1 MAAMGRVVAGIAM
14 LALSANEAQA
24 AGADCRRAP
33 VYTAPCFSRQQPSP
47 GCAAISYTE
56 APCFTVH
63 GLLQGSNGVP
73 GIRMW
78 RLGTRRVLGIVG
90 GDGSP
95 AADDLVPQ
103 PLYGE
108 MQTET
113 PGWLRSVD
121 AQFRV
126 CPLAT
131 EKAGWMQP
139 VCIVSAS
146 HVVLTRRHY
155 GFDPPRVSEPPPPS
169 AAPAESRSPPA
180 PR

>member
-1 MAAMGRVVAGIAM
+1 MFAFISSGAEAA
-14 LALSANEAQA
+14 S
-24 AGADCRRAP
+24 ADCRRVP
-33 VYTAPCFSRQQPSP
+33 VYNAPCFSRQQPSP
-47 GCAAISYTE
+47 GCIAISYAN

-78 RLGTRRVLGIVG
+78 RIGTRRVLGIVG

-103 PLYGE
+103 PLYAR

-121 AQFRV
+121 AKFLV

-146 HVVLTRRHY
+146 DVVFTHRHY
-155 GFDPPRVSEPPPPS
+155 GFDPPRAPEPPPPS
-169 AAPAESRSPPA
+169 AIRAGSQSRPA
-180 PR
+180 PS

>member
-1 MAAMGRVVAGIAM
+1 MRAIGRIVAAVAL
-14 LALSANEAQA
+14 LAIMTGEAEA
-24 AGADCRRAP
+24 AGADCRRIP
-33 VYTAPCFSRQQPSP
+33 VYTAPCFSRAQPSP
-47 GCAAISYTE
+47 GCAAISYAR

-78 RLGTRRVLGIVG
+78 RIGTKRVLGIVG

-103 PLYGE
+103 PLYAR

-121 AQFRV
+121 ARFLV
-126 CPLAT
+126 CPLAA

-146 HVVLTRRHY
+146 HVVLTRRHD
-155 GFDPPRVSEPPPPS
+155 GFDPPRAPEPLPPS
-169 AAPAESRSPPA
+169 AAPVGSQSPPA